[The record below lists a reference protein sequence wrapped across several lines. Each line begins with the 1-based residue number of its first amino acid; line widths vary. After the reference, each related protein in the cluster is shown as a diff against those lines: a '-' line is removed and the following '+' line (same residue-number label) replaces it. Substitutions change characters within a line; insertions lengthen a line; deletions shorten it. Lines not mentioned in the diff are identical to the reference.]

1 MADNRAVSGFV
12 QNYGMRLGASRFVA
26 GEGLDETIAVTKEL
40 NDRGILVTLDH
51 LGESVTEEAEARQA
65 ADEYLV
71 LLDKINETGVYS
83 NVSLK
88 LTQMGLGLDPD
99 LALENLDMIVAK
111 AKEVGNFVRVD
122 MEDSPVTQITIDIF
136 RRVEQKYGGEHV
148 GLVVQAYLY
157 RTEEDIKKLDEIN
170 ANLRLCKGAYFEPPE
185 VAFPKKADVDR
196 NFVSLIQQHMRRGNY
211 TAVATHDEKIISA
224 IKQFVDR
231 EGISLEDFEFQMLYG
246 IRTGLQQELADEGY
260 KVRVYVPYGEDWY
273 PYFSRRLAERPANVG
288 FFLGALFRR

>member
-1 MADNRAVSGFV
+1 VADNRAVSGFV

>member
-1 MADNRAVSGFV
+1 VADNRAVSGFV
-12 QNYGMRLGASRFVA
+12 QNYGMRLGAGRFVA

-71 LLDKINETGVYS
+71 LLDKINETGVDS

-88 LTQMGLGLDPD
+88 LTQMGLGLNPD
-99 LALENLDMIVAK
+99 LALENLDVIVAK

-157 RTEEDIKKLDEIN
+157 RTGEDIKKLDEIK

-211 TAVATHDEKIISA
+211 TAVATHDEKIIST

-246 IRTGLQQELADEGY
+246 IRTRLQQDLADEGY